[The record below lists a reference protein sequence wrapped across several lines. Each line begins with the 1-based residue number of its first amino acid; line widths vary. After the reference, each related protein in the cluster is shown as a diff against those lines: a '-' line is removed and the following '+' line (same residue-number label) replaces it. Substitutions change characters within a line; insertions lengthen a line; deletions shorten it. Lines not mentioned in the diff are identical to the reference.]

1 MIHDVLANGAG
12 IPAIGF
18 GTYGMERED
27 MLRMIPAA
35 LAGGF
40 RHIDTAQIYRN
51 ELEVGECT
59 VSSGISRS
67 ELFITTKVWVANY
80 PERRFAAS
88 VDESLKNLR
97 TDYIDLLLL
106 HWPHDGVPLADQIG
120 LLNDTVKVGKVR
132 HIGVSNFNRQLLDQA
147 IRLSAAPLVT
157 NQFEYHPY
165 LNQSLLAD
173 ATRKAG
179 LAVTAYCAMAVGR
192 VLGDPTIAQ
201 IAANHGRTIPQGC
214 FGGFYSKATLSLCRE
229 PPIRIGSV
237 KTWPFSTLNWARMKW
252 PQCRHSQG
260 RIAGSSIRLD
270 WLQPGMFR
278 AQSLTLMSDLN
289 DLNDLKFFG
298 GVVQNRG

>member
-1 MIHDVLANGAG
+1 MTHDVLANGAR

-35 LAGGF
+35 LQGGF

-120 LLNDTVKVGKVR
+120 LLNDTMKVGKVR

-192 VLGDPTIAQ
+192 VLGDPTIAE
-201 IAANHGRTIPQGC
+201 IAANHGRTIPQVVLRWLLQQSNVIALSRTTNPDRISENLAVFDFELGEDEM
-214 FGGFYSKATLSLCRE
+214 AAMQTLARPNSRIVN
-229 PPIRIGSV
+229 PPGLAPAWDV
-237 KTWPFSTLNWARMKW
+237 
-252 PQCRHSQG
+252 
-260 RIAGSSIRLD
+260 
-270 WLQPGMFR
+270 
-278 AQSLTLMSDLN
+278 
-289 DLNDLKFFG
+289 
-298 GVVQNRG
+298 